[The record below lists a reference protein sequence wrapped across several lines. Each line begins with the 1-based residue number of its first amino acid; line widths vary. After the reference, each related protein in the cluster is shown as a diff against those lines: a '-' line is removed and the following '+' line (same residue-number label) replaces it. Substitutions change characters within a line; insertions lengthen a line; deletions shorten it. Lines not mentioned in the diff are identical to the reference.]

1 MQPTQAQDPDPQRG
15 APRHSLSAGVA
26 DTLAEQIRQG
36 VLAPGD
42 RLPTEKQL
50 TELYSVSRAVVREAL
65 ARLKSEGL
73 ITSQQGS
80 GVFVDPNFQRN
91 AFRIAAPT
99 PGDNQDLE
107 HILELMLSI
116 EVTAARYAAQ
126 RRTEPDLKKMRQALV
141 GMEYALINDKL
152 GDEED
157 YQFHQA
163 IVQATH
169 NPHLVALNDYL
180 EANVRRVIRSA
191 RNNTARRYAERMAAV
206 QSEHQAIFAAIE
218 SGDSDA
224 AGKAA
229 EQHLRNAA
237 DRLRLFQAERSP
249 PV

>member
-1 MQPTQAQDPDPQRG
+1 MPPNQDQDPPRA
-15 APRHSLSAGVA
+15 APKSSLSAALGDA
-26 DTLAEQIRQG
+26 LAEQIRQG
-36 VLAPGD
+36 ALAPGD

-50 TELYSVSRAVVREAL
+50 TETYSVSRAVVREAL

-91 AFRIAAPT
+91 AFRINAPT
-99 PGDNQDLE
+99 PGDTQDLE

-126 RRTEPDLKKMRQALV
+126 RRTDQDLKKMRQALV

-169 NPHLVALNDYL
+169 NPHLVSLNDYL

-191 RNNTARRYAERMAAV
+191 RHNTARRYAERMAAV
-206 QSEHQAIFAAIE
+206 QSEHQAIFVAIE
-218 SGDSDA
+218 GADPDA
-224 AGKAA
+224 AGRAA

-237 DRLRLFQAERSP
+237 DRLRLFQAERP
-249 PV
+249 APV

>member
-1 MQPTQAQDPDPQRG
+1 MQPSQDQEPTRP
-15 APRHSLSAGVA
+15 APRSSLSAGLA
-26 DTLAEQIRQG
+26 ETLADQIRQG

-50 TELYSVSRAVVREAL
+50 TEAHNVSRAVVREAL

-73 ITSQQGS
+73 VTSQQGS
-80 GVFVDPNFQRN
+80 GVFVDPNFQKN
-91 AFRIAAPT
+91 AFRIAAPA
-99 PGDNQDLE
+99 PGDTQELE

-126 RRTEPDLKKMRQALV
+126 RRTEADLKKIRQALV
-141 GMEYALINDKL
+141 GMEYALLHDRL

-191 RNNTARRYAERMAAV
+191 RHNTARMFAERMAAV
-206 QSEHQAIFAAIE
+206 QNEHQAIFSAIE
-218 SGDSDA
+218 SGDPDA
-224 AGKAA
+224 AGRAA
-229 EQHLRNAA
+229 ETHLRNAA
-237 DRLRLFQAERSP
+237 DRLRLFQAERPP